1 MTKLEKQ
8 TFSALFTRTNV
19 AVSILI
25 KLRSTLTLSL
35 ARSTF
40 FGVPLNNLMVF
51 GRQRGD
57 L

>member
-51 GRQRGD
+51 GRPRGD